1 MASRNTPSD
10 EELVRSAQQGK
21 LEAFTTLY
29 ERYLHTV
36 YNRVR
41 YTVPEQDVEDVTQE
55 IFIAVMKSLKGFRCE
70 SQFNTWLRTLVIR
83 QIADYYR
90 RKSPLQI
97 LVEADSKTNDEED
110 IYARA
115 EKPDQ
120 RANMDESMAL
130 RHGLATLPEQ
140 YAVQRDCDSQWEI
153 AGGNQV
159 AFPPGSRR
167 TSQAGGA
174 NQWLSILNRKS
185 NTWTTSL

>member
-140 YAVQRDCDSQWEI
+140 YREILLMRFADGLQFNEI
-153 AGGNQV
+153 ATANGKSLEATKSLFRRAVAELRRQV
-159 AFPPGSRR
+159 EQTNG
-167 TSQAGGA
+167 
-174 NQWLSILNRKS
+174 
-185 NTWTTSL
+185 